1 MNIPVPTQA
10 SREVGARAPVSVL
23 AGSGGFSLV
32 DAALSFLVMIGFGL
46 TVWFLFQAH
55 LS

>member
-1 MNIPVPTQA
+1 MKIPLPTQTGRDA
-10 SREVGARAPVSVL
+10 GAPAPVSAL
-23 AGSGGFSLV
+23 AGPGGLSLV